1 MAKQKVTLTYPQELI
16 QEPVL
21 FQMARKY
28 DVIPNIRRARV
39 TETIGE
45 LVIELEGS
53 EQNLKAGIKY
63 LTDQGITVQ
72 PAEGDIIEP

>member
-21 FQMARKY
+21 FQMARQF

-39 TETIGE
+39 TASTGE
-45 LVIELEGS
+45 MVIELEGS
-53 EQNLKAGIKY
+53 EENLRAGLKY
-63 LTDQGITVQ
+63 LTDLGIIVE
-72 PAEGDIIEP
+72 PIEGDVIEP